1 MISIKSERT
10 YEFRGLSTD
19 KKPINDYISNGSIF
33 IEMDTSLIY
42 TYDSASKE
50 WLILKW
56 NDGTSHEEFEEFK
69 EEVNEEI
76 EDLRD
81 LIATDVKEI
90 VGTYAELEIYIQEH
104 SSSLEVND
112 KLEVLTDETED
123 GTNTVYRY
131 LGDGEVELI
140 GRLGPYW
147 TKDES
152 DARYA
157 FKADDSIEPLPIPE
171 SGEENLPNAEL
182 EFTVT
187 QKVEDPVTGEISY
200 DTYKLSI
207 DDLRNRIISNDSLSG
222 DTGIDD
228 AEPGQI
234 VFTEIPDEEEGE

>member
-42 TYDSASKE
+42 TYDSAKKE

-56 NDGTSHEEFEEFK
+56 NDRTSHEEFEEFK
-69 EEVNEEI
+69 EEVDEEI
-76 EDLRD
+76 EKIKDYS
-81 LIATDVKEI
+81 DVKDV
-90 VGTYAELEIYIQEH
+90 VGTYAELEAYDT
-104 SSSLEVND
+104 STLND
-112 KLEVLTDETED
+112 LDIIEVLMDEEHEYS
-123 GTNTVYRY
+123 NTMYKWHK
-131 LGDGEVELI
+131 DTQTFEFI
-140 GRLGPYW
+140 GQLGPYW

-157 FKADDSIEPLPIPE
+157 FKADDSIKPLPIPE
-171 SGEENLPNAEL
+171 SGEENLPNNEL

-187 QKVEDPVTGEISY
+187 QKVEDPVTHEVSY
-200 DTYKLSI
+200 QTYKLSI
-207 DDLRNRIISNDSLSG
+207 DDLRNRIISNDSLNG

-234 VFTEIPDEEEGE
+234 VFTEIPDDEEGE